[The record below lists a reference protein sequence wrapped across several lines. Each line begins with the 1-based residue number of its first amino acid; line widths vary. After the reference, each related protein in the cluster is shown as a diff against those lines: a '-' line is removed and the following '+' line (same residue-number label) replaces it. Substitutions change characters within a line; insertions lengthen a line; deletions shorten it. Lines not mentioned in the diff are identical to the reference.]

1 MLAAMHGKISC
12 VEKLIEAGANVCML
26 VKVFFKIGFLCVL
39 DYALELILS
48 IVIFFSCSDFE
59 V

>member
-12 VEKLIEAGANVCML
+12 VEKLLEAGANVC
-26 VKVFFKIGFLCVL
+26 KVSNFGIFRFFLYL
-39 DYALELILS
+39 LELKIRKLMWV
-48 IVIFFSCSDFE
+48 IVFSDID